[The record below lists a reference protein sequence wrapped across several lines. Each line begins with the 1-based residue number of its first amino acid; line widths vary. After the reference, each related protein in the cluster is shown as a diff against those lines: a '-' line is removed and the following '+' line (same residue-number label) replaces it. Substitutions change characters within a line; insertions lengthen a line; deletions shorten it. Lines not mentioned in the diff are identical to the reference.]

1 MKLYPEELRNRFET
15 TLSWLNQ
22 WGCSR
27 NFGLGTRLPWE
38 EEFLVDSLSD
48 STLYMAYYTVAHILQ
63 KKDDIYGR
71 VDESSLIRPEELT
84 DEVWDFAFA
93 GGPYPKSSKI
103 ASSFLDEMKREFE
116 YWYPF
121 DLRVSG
127 NDLIQNH
134 LTFCIYNHV
143 AIMHERHWPKA
154 FRCNGH
160 IMLNSKKMSK
170 STGNHISL
178 RQAIQE
184 YSGDATRF
192 SLADSG
198 DGLDDA
204 NFVTQTAKAAILALT
219 KEISWM
225 EKFLTG
231 GGADVASSRCGP
243 QLVGA
248 SADVASSQ
256 SGPLSTVLGADVA
269 SSHSGPTWTYADR
282 VFANEINIAVKLTEK
297 NYGDHMFRE
306 ALKSGFYDLQAAR
319 DEYIDSW
326 GKNRDLLC
334 RFMDVQTHLIAPICP
349 HYAEYVWRE
358 ILHKE
363 GYVVKAGWPEAG
375 SPDFTLRR
383 TNKYLQDSI
392 ISMRKLLQKQ
402 IYGSKKGNNEKNNHN
417 QENRPKIGLI
427 FVDEEYEGWKRECLK
442 ILRKNFDA
450 ENKTFATDGEIVSD
464 LERCEIGGARFFLD
478 EKRSVWMQFLK
489 FKKDEVRDV
498 GVHALDLRLPF
509 GETEVLVE
517 NIGLIK
523 RKLGLEF
530 VEVLSVRD
538 GDAVARAG
546 EHASVLNADPPSPGK
561 PTAIFF

>member
-1 MKLYPEELRNRFET
+1 MAEEIGKSFARRDRLLEIESQVRKWWSDDDVFRSDPNDSPPEPGQKF
-15 TLSWLNQ
+15 
-22 WGCSR
+22 
-27 NFGLGTRLPWE
+27 FGTFPLPYMNGNLHVGHV
-38 EEFLVDSLSD
+38 FSLSK
-48 STLYMAYYTVAHILQ
+48 LEFAAAYHRLRGANVL
-63 KKDDIYGR
+63 
-71 VDESSLIRPEELT
+71 LP
-84 DEVWDFAFA
+84 FAFHGTGMPIKDRSYA
-93 GGPYPKSSKI
+93 IYSPLDGQLCADHDR
-103 ASSFLDEMKREFE
+103 ASGEGVRPVE
-116 YWYPF
+116 YT
-121 DLRVSG
+121 
-127 NDLIQNH
+127 LIKMQG
-134 LTFCIYNHV
+134 TGIFTSVPSDCTEDCV
-143 AIMHERHWPKA
+143 A
-154 FRCNGH
+154 FRDLKAKAACRTKYGVKDEWVIPFEIVPIINGGT
-160 IMLNSKKMSK
+160 ML
-170 STGNHISL
+170 
-178 RQAIQE
+178 AIQE

-204 NFVTQTAKAAILALT
+204 NFVTQTAKAAIMALT

-231 GGADVASSRCGP
+231 GGADVASS
-243 QLVGA
+243 
-248 SADVASSQ
+248 Q
-256 SGPLSTVLGADVA
+256 SGPQSTVLGADMA
-269 SSHSGPTWTYADR
+269 SSHSWPTWTYADR
-282 VFANEINIAVKLTEK
+282 VFANEINLAVKLTEK

-319 DEYIDSW
+319 DEYVDSW

-334 RFMDVQTHLIAPICP
+334 RFMDVQTRLIAPICP
-349 HYAEYVWRE
+349 HYAGYVWRE

-383 TNKYLQDSI
+383 ANNYLQDSI
-392 ISMRKLLQKQ
+392 VSMRKLLQKQ
-402 IYGSKKGNNEKNNHN
+402 IYGSKKGNNKNKNNN
-417 QENRPKIGLI
+417 DQENRPKIGLI
-427 FVDEEYEGWKRECLK
+427 FVDEEYEGWKREYLK

-450 ENKTFATDGEIVSD
+450 ENKTFATDGAIVSE

-478 EKRSVWMQFLK
+478 EKRGVWMQFLK

-509 GETEVLVE
+509 GETDILVE
-517 NIGLIK
+517 NIWLIK

-530 VEVLSVRD
+530 VEVLCVRD

-546 EHASVLNADPPSPGK
+546 EHASVLNANPPSPGK